1 MDDKLEINIDL
12 GEEKDLISELKSLTA
27 NHKKKSKNFEL
38 EEDSEPILI
47 SSFAKKK
54 KDGKKKKKKKK
65 LDLDLEFISSGKVG
79 SPEEIKDDEEM
90 VSDDDNLIDIDE
102 ILNRDDDDNIE
113 DPIIDEQKRGYEKR
127 KKDDNPFK
135 KEFAEE
141 LTLLYSLLDEVNK
154 FNKELEKKYK
164 AVEGSKTRGVS
175 KWTTELINSILS
187 AKTSKLQ
194 ILKEISNIKKTI
206 ADLKIKQDGK
216 KANIEG
222 EKSVDL
228 LASQY
233 FQNVLKYGR
242 SKFVQEMGTVHD
254 DDDEIDDLVER
265 IERNKMSYSPDELER
280 IQNYIEERLETE
292 GNPFRSEAGSKY
304 IQYENRGVKICIKR
318 CIDTGEWEFIAID
331 RDNQQVFDYPLPRK
345 RDVGKVR
352 FSDDG
357 RYATDERGRTYKVIE
372 YFSPDEEK

>member
-1 MDDKLEINIDL
+1 MDDKLVINVDL
-12 GEEKDLISELKSLTA
+12 GDEKDLISELKSLTS
-27 NHKKKSKNFEL
+27 NHKKKSKNFEP

-47 SSFAKKK
+47 SSFTKKK
-54 KDGKKKKKKKK
+54 KDGKKKKKKKE

-79 SPEEIKDDEEM
+79 SPEEIKDDEES
-90 VSDDDNLIDIDE
+90 VFDDDNLIDIDE

-113 DPIIDEQKRGYEKR
+113 DPIIDEQKKGYEKR
-127 KKDDNPFK
+127 KKDENPFK

-164 AVEGSKTRGVS
+164 SVEGSKTRGVS
-175 KWTTELINSILS
+175 KWTTELINSMLS

-242 SKFVQEMGTVHD
+242 SKFVQDMGTVHD
-254 DDDEIDDLVER
+254 EEDEIDDLVEQ
-265 IERNKMSYSPDELER
+265 IERNKMNYSSDELER
-280 IQNYIEERLETE
+280 IQSYIEERLETE

-372 YFSPDEEK
+372 YFSPDEEN

>member
-1 MDDKLEINIDL
+1 MDDKLVINVDL
-12 GEEKDLISELKSLTA
+12 DDEKDLISELKSLTS
-27 NHKKKSKNFEL
+27 NHKKKSKNFEP
-38 EEDSEPILI
+38 EEDCEPILI
-47 SSFAKKK
+47 SSFTKKK
-54 KDGKKKKKKKK
+54 KDGKKKKKKKE

-79 SPEEIKDDEEM
+79 SPEEIKDDDES
-90 VSDDDNLIDIDE
+90 VFYDDNLIDIDE

-113 DPIIDEQKRGYEKR
+113 DPIIDEQKKGYEKR
-127 KKDDNPFK
+127 KKDENPFK

-175 KWTTELINSILS
+175 KWTTELINSMLS

-242 SKFVQEMGTVHD
+242 SKFVQVMGTVHD
-254 DDDEIDDLVER
+254 DEDEIDDLVEQ
-265 IERNKMSYSPDELER
+265 IERNKMSFSHDELER

-372 YFSPDEEK
+372 YFSPDEEN

>member
-1 MDDKLEINIDL
+1 MDDKLVINVDL
-12 GEEKDLISELKSLTA
+12 GDEKDLISELKSLTS
-27 NHKKKSKNFEL
+27 NHKKKSKNFEP

-47 SSFAKKK
+47 TSFTKKK
-54 KDGKKKKKKKK
+54 KDGKKKKKKKE

-79 SPEEIKDDEEM
+79 SPEEIKDDEES
-90 VSDDDNLIDIDE
+90 VFDDDNLIDIDE

-113 DPIIDEQKRGYEKR
+113 DPIIDEQKKGYEKR
-127 KKDDNPFK
+127 KKDENPFK

-175 KWTTELINSILS
+175 KWSTELINSMLS

-242 SKFVQEMGTVHD
+242 SKFVQDMGTVHD
-254 DDDEIDDLVER
+254 DEDEIDDLVEQ
-265 IERNKMSYSPDELER
+265 IERNKMSFSHDELER

-372 YFSPDEEK
+372 YFSPDEEN

>member
-1 MDDKLEINIDL
+1 MCSSDL
-12 GEEKDLISELKSLTA
+12 FPS
-27 NHKKKSKNFEL
+27 H
-38 EEDSEPILI
+38 
-47 SSFAKKK
+47 
-54 KDGKKKKKKKK
+54 
-65 LDLDLEFISSGKVG
+65 
-79 SPEEIKDDEEM
+79 
-90 VSDDDNLIDIDE
+90 DIV
-102 ILNRDDDDNIE
+102 
-113 DPIIDEQKRGYEKR
+113 DPIIDEQKKGYEKR
-127 KKDDNPFK
+127 KKDENPFK

-154 FNKELEKKYK
+154 FNKELETKYK

-175 KWTTELINSILS
+175 KWTTELINSMLS

-254 DDDEIDDLVER
+254 DDDEIDDLVEQS
-265 IERNKMSYSPDELER
+265 ERNKMSFSHDELER

-304 IQYENRGVKICIKR
+304 IQYENRGVKICISS
-318 CIDTGEWEFIAID
+318 
-331 RDNQQVFDYPLPRK
+331 VLPSVDQPSITTTSK
-345 RDVGKVR
+345 
-352 FSDDG
+352 S
-357 RYATDERGRTYKVIE
+357 
-372 YFSPDEEK
+372 

>member
-1 MDDKLEINIDL
+1 MDDKLVINIDL
-12 GEEKDLISELKSLTA
+12 GEEKDLISELKSLSS
-27 NHKKKSKNFEL
+27 NHKKKSKNFEP
-38 EEDSEPILI
+38 EEDSEPILLT
-47 SSFAKKK
+47 SVAKKK
-54 KDGKKKKKKKK
+54 KDGKKKKKKKE

-79 SPEEIKDDEEM
+79 SPEEIKDDEET
-90 VSDDDNLIDIDE
+90 VFDDDNLIDIDE

-113 DPIIDEQKRGYEKR
+113 DPIIDEQKKGYEKR
-127 KKDDNPFK
+127 KKDENPFK

-164 AVEGSKTRGVS
+164 AVEGSKTRGIS
-175 KWTTELINSILS
+175 KWTTELINSMLS

-216 KANIEG
+216 KANVEG

-228 LASQY
+228 LAAQY

-242 SKFVQEMGTVHD
+242 SNFIKDMGSVHD
-254 DDDEIDDLVER
+254 DDDEIDDLVEQ
-265 IERNKMSYSPDELER
+265 IEKNKMSYSSDELER
-280 IQNYIEERLETE
+280 IQSYIEERLETE

-372 YFSPDEEK
+372 YFSPDEE

>member
-1 MDDKLEINIDL
+1 MDDKLVINVDL
-12 GEEKDLISELKSLTA
+12 GDEKDLISELKSLTSD
-27 NHKKKSKNFEL
+27 HKKKSKNFEP

-47 SSFAKKK
+47 SSFTKKK
-54 KDGKKKKKKKK
+54 KDGKKKKKKKE

-79 SPEEIKDDEEM
+79 SPEEIKDDEES
-90 VSDDDNLIDIDE
+90 VFDDDNLIDIDE

-113 DPIIDEQKRGYEKR
+113 DPIIDEQKKGYEKR
-127 KKDDNPFK
+127 KKDENPFK

-164 AVEGSKTRGVS
+164 SVEGSKTRGVS
-175 KWTTELINSILS
+175 KWTTELINSMLS

-242 SKFVQEMGTVHD
+242 SKFVQDMGTVHD
-254 DDDEIDDLVER
+254 EEDEIDDLVEQ
-265 IERNKMSYSPDELER
+265 IERNKMNYSSDELER
-280 IQNYIEERLETE
+280 IQSYIEERLETE

-372 YFSPDEEK
+372 YFSPDEEN

>member
-1 MDDKLEINIDL
+1 MDDKLVINVDL
-12 GEEKDLISELKSLTA
+12 GDEKDLISELKSLTS
-27 NHKKKSKNFEL
+27 NHKKKSKNFEP

-47 SSFAKKK
+47 SSFTKKK
-54 KDGKKKKKKKK
+54 KDGKKKKKKKE

-79 SPEEIKDDEEM
+79 SPEEIKDDEES
-90 VSDDDNLIDIDE
+90 VFDDDNLIDIDE

-113 DPIIDEQKRGYEKR
+113 DPIIDEQKKGYEKR
-127 KKDDNPFK
+127 KKDENPFK

-164 AVEGSKTRGVS
+164 SVEGSKTRGVS
-175 KWTTELINSILS
+175 KWTTELINSMLS

-242 SKFVQEMGTVHD
+242 SKFVQDMGTVHD
-254 DDDEIDDLVER
+254 EEDEIDDLVEQ
-265 IERNKMSYSPDELER
+265 IERNKMNYSSDELER
-280 IQNYIEERLETE
+280 IQSYIEERLETE

-372 YFSPDEEK
+372 YFSPDE

>member
-27 NHKKKSKNFEL
+27 NHKKKSKNFDL

-47 SSFAKKK
+47 SSLAKKK

-79 SPEEIKDDEEM
+79 SPEEIKDDEET
-90 VSDDDNLIDIDE
+90 VFDDDNLIDIDE
-102 ILNRDDDDNIE
+102 ILNRDDDNIE
-113 DPIIDEQKRGYEKR
+113 DPIIDEQKKGYEKR
-127 KKDDNPFK
+127 KKDENIFK

-141 LTLLYSLLDEVNK
+141 ITLLYSLLDEVNK
-154 FNKELEKKYK
+154 FSKELEKKYK
-164 AVEGSKTRGVS
+164 AVEGSKTRGIS
-175 KWTTELINSILS
+175 KWTTELMNTILS
-187 AKTSKLQ
+187 AKSSKLQ

-216 KANIEG
+216 KAVAEG

-254 DDDEIDDLVER
+254 DEDEIDDLVER

-372 YFSPDEEK
+372 YFSPDEEN